1 MSFGGS
7 ILTLLDIPLSHF
19 TLLLMFGDCRFV
31 AALKSPAVRLKSPVG
46 LSKAISVREK
56 VPVVR

>member
-7 ILTLLDIPLSHF
+7 ILMLLDIPLSHF
-19 TLLLMFGDCRFV
+19 TLLLMFGDCRSV
-31 AALKSPAVRLKSPVG
+31 VALKSPVVRLKSPVG
-46 LSKAISVREK
+46 LFKATIVRGK